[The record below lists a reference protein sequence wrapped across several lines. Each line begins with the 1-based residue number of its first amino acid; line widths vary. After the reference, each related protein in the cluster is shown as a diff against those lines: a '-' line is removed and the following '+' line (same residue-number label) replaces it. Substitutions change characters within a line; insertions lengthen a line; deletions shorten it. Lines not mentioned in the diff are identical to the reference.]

1 MGELRPGT
9 AIPLWVRLLPLGA
22 LIIATVFQV
31 FSRDPLR
38 AGIAMA
44 VVPLLAAFV
53 LGPFWTAIFSAIA
66 LVLIAAPLPIAEGF
80 DAIDVMV
87 VTVVFAA
94 AVSVAWIRQRF
105 EAGLVTMLSVSEAAQ
120 RAVLPE
126 LPERVGDLACAGL
139 YHSAQRGARI
149 GGDLF
154 DLRRSPFGTRMIL
167 ADVQGHGLDAV
178 GTAAMLLSVFHE
190 AILDEPELGGIA
202 WRLERRILDDAAH
215 GYVPELF
222 ASVLLAEFADD
233 SDELRLLSCGHP
245 SPLLLRSERVEEVDL
260 KAAPVLGLRLTD
272 QVRPGTATCV
282 AFGAEDTLLAYSDGL
297 VEARDADGAYY
308 PLAEHLDG
316 LVTPGSPRKL
326 VEFVWDDASR
336 FATRMD
342 DDVSILAIKR
352 VARSARDRAPQ
363 SSGEAA
369 ANASG
374 GSGAI
379 RTSPAP
385 PVQP

>member
-1 MGELRPGT
+1 
-9 AIPLWVRLLPLGA
+9 LG
-22 LIIATVFQV
+22 IATIFQV

-53 LGPFWTAIFSAIA
+53 LGPFWTAIISSIA

-94 AVSVAWIRQRF
+94 AVSISWIRQRF

-120 RAVLPE
+120 RAVLPD
-126 LPERVGDLACAGL
+126 LPERVGDLVCAGL

-154 DLRRSPFGTRMIL
+154 DLRQSPFGTRMIL

-178 GTAAMLLSVFHE
+178 GTASMLLSVFHE

-202 WRLERRILDDAAH
+202 WRLERRILEDSAH

-222 ASVLLAEFADD
+222 ASVLLAEFADE

-245 SPLLLRSERVEEVDL
+245 PPLLLRSERVEEIDL
-260 KAAPVLGLRLTD
+260 KPASVLGLRLAEP
-272 QVRPGTATCV
+272 VKPGGTVAV
-282 AFGAEDTLLAYSDGL
+282 AFGAEDTLLAFSDGL
-297 VEARDADGAYY
+297 VEARDADGNYY
-308 PLAEHLDG
+308 PLAAHLDG
-316 LVTPGSPRKL
+316 LMVPPSLRKL
-326 VEFVWDDASR
+326 IEFVWDDVDR
-336 FATRMD
+336 FAARMD
-342 DDVSILAIKR
+342 DDVSILAIGR
-352 VARSARDRAPQ
+352 ARKGARKQAP
-363 SSGEAA
+363 AA
-369 ANASG
+369 E
-374 GSGAI
+374 
-379 RTSPAP
+379 T
-385 PVQP
+385 